1 MKIKA
6 TYQNGKVT
14 LALKGH
20 LDTLTAKDAM
30 TEINRQLADFG
41 NVTELVCDASE
52 LTYISSSGLRI
63 LLSLMKR
70 YKTFRMTEVQPD
82 IYHVLAMTGF
92 TKIMPVEKALRRLS
106 IDGYDMI
113 GQGGVGSV
121 YRIDGDTIIKVFRE
135 GTSLDEVRTEITMA
149 KETFVLGMPTAISYD
164 IVRVG
169 NQYGLVYELLQ
180 ADTLSAYIR
189 QNPANIDNFAKE
201 YASLFRQ
208 MHSIQVQHDTLI
220 PNALEREEQAV
231 LHISRYF
238 DAAEIDLLLHIVH
251 SIPAS
256 DRLLHCDLQTKN
268 VMMQGDEP
276 MLIDMGEVSY
286 GHPMIDLGH
295 SYSAMVKLIGDY
307 KQIIGLPQE
316 MANDVWHRMIRY
328 YFEGEPQDVID
339 HRIEQ
344 IDAVACV
351 RGFSWLS
358 LSDSFPESLI
368 RECQEVFETRVTR
381 RKDHLLRVCD
391 TFSDWAL

>member
-1 MKIKA
+1 
-6 TYQNGKVT
+6 
-14 LALKGH
+14 
-20 LDTLTAKDAM
+20 
-30 TEINRQLADFG
+30 
-41 NVTELVCDASE
+41 
-52 LTYISSSGLRI
+52 
-63 LLSLMKR
+63 MKR

-164 IVRVG
+164 IARVG

-180 ADTLSAYIR
+180 ADTLSACIR
-189 QNPANIDNFAKE
+189 QDPANIDNFAKE

>member
-1 MKIKA
+1 
-6 TYQNGKVT
+6 
-14 LALKGH
+14 
-20 LDTLTAKDAM
+20 
-30 TEINRQLADFG
+30 
-41 NVTELVCDASE
+41 
-52 LTYISSSGLRI
+52 
-63 LLSLMKR
+63 
-70 YKTFRMTEVQPD
+70 
-82 IYHVLAMTGF
+82 
-92 TKIMPVEKALRRLS
+92 
-106 IDGYDMI
+106 
-113 GQGGVGSV
+113 
-121 YRIDGDTIIKVFRE
+121 
-135 GTSLDEVRTEITMA
+135 
-149 KETFVLGMPTAISYD
+149 
-164 IVRVG
+164 
-169 NQYGLVYELLQ
+169 
-180 ADTLSAYIR
+180 
-189 QNPANIDNFAKE
+189 
-201 YASLFRQ
+201 
-208 MHSIQVQHDTLI
+208 MHSIQVQHETLI
-220 PNALEREEQAV
+220 PNALEREELAV

>member
-1 MKIKA
+1 MEIKA

-30 TEINRQLADFG
+30 TEINRQLADCG

-180 ADTLSAYIR
+180 ADTLSACIR
-189 QNPANIDNFAKE
+189 QDPTNIDNFAKE

-208 MHSIQVQHDTLI
+208 MHSIQVQHETLI

-351 RGFSWLS
+351 RSFSWLS